1 MSEITVIVCDQCGGK
16 NVHHYERQS
25 KPTITERTMKN
36 IASTASMAM
45 AEPAVYI
52 FTTYV
57 LHCPDCNYKL
67 EYSV

>member
-16 NVHHYERQS
+16 NVHHYERKS

-36 IASTASMAM
+36 IAAESTTMAT
-45 AEPAVYI
+45 PAVYI

>member
-16 NVHHYERQS
+16 NVHHYERKP

-36 IASTASMAM
+36 IAAGSTTMAT
-45 AEPAVYI
+45 PDVYI